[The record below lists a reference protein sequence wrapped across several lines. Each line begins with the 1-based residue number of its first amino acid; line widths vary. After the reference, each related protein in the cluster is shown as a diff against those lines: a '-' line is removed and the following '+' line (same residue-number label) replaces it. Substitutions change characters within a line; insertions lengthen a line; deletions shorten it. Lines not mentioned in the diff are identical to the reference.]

1 MRAAPASRLPTPR
14 CAARATRPPLHV
26 SAGEWEAGVGGG
38 SGNKASRADA
48 PRRVIVGSGAARE
61 ATWRAAAFL
70 HPAPCAL
77 ITAAARGGG
86 AYFGSRAAEGV
97 RRSAAAGGP
106 LSLYASSAAGGWSRT
121 GWGSRQSPSPRSC
134 LHAPPS
140 VALSRRPAS
149 CSPVC
154 QHSRRA
160 TLAAPQHTNSCAPA
174 ASAAAAAAATAAAL
188 LVVCASLQGAAGNPD
203 AKRLYDDLLSNYN
216 KLVRPVVNVS
226 DALTVKIKLKLSQL
240 IDVNLKNQIMT
251 TNLWVEQSWYDYKLQ
266 WDPREYG
273 GVEMLHVPS
282 DHIWRPDIVLYNNA
296 DGNFEVTLATKATL
310 NYTGR
315 VEWKPPAIYK
325 SSCEID
331 VEYFPFD
338 EQTCV
343 MKFGSW
349 TYDGFQVDLRH
360 IDEVKDSNVVELGVD
375 LSEFYTSV
383 EWDILEVPAVRN
395 EKYYTCCDE
404 PYLDITF
411 NITMRRKTLFYTV
424 NLIIPC
430 MGISFLTVLVF
441 YLPSDSGEKVSL
453 SISILLSLTVF
464 FLLLAEII
472 PPTSLVVPLL
482 GKFVLFTMILD
493 TFSICVT
500 VVVLNVHF
508 RSPQTHVMAPWVRR
522 VFIHI
527 LPRLLV
533 MRRPQY
539 QIDKRSFGL
548 ATSAHRVMVRTC
560 NGLELRDS
568 SLLSAAA
575 AAAAADSSA
584 SSELVA
590 EPSPHDFFP
599 RLLDHEFTSRAGHTE
614 STWANFESA
623 RTCPPCRVILMS
635 PGARSGHKRNGVG
648 AASPTKAARS
658 GPRLDKCSSAP
669 VLQLQRCSPAAAPC
683 CHRQADTAGR
693 QSPAEYLTRHEESGD
708 RVLRLVYGAHYEGWY
723 PRPPV
728 PAGVCCIYHAAGALN
743 VREPSPRLAS
753 GVYRPRRWRRRDKAR
768 PHRPGLPRVMSCKI
782 TRRRA
787 PPLSRA
793 TIYLTTYSTVEELI
807 RFQHQRRGG
816 RLRDSDLGG
825 SCRIHGPGGG
835 VPPPPTTLL
844 AEEAAP
850 GAAAGD
856 GADEPATPSADGCAG
871 GGGGASNGFPG
882 AARPASLHWHRC
894 PELHKAIDGV
904 RFIADHTKREED
916 STRVKEDWKY
926 VAMVLDRLFLWIF
939 TLAVLVGTAGIILQ
953 APTLYDD
960 RVPIDVRLSE
970 IATTT
975 AKPHVG
981 SAL

>member
-1 MRAAPASRLPTPR
+1 MMKSL
-14 CAARATRPPLHV
+14 
-26 SAGEWEAGVGGG
+26 VGIMWIVLVLI
-38 SGNKASRADA
+38 SG
-48 PRRVIVGSGAARE
+48 
-61 ATWRAAAFL
+61 
-70 HPAPCAL
+70 
-77 ITAAARGGG
+77 
-86 AYFGSRAAEGV
+86 
-97 RRSAAAGGP
+97 
-106 LSLYASSAAGGWSRT
+106 
-121 GWGSRQSPSPRSC
+121 
-134 LHAPPS
+134 
-140 VALSRRPAS
+140 
-149 CSPVC
+149 CS
-154 QHSRRA
+154 
-160 TLAAPQHTNSCAPA
+160 
-174 ASAAAAAAATAAAL
+174 
-188 LVVCASLQGAAGNPD
+188 GNPD

-216 KLVRPVVNVS
+216 KLVRPVVNVT

-251 TNLWVEQSWYDYKLQ
+251 TNLWVEQSWYDYKLK
-266 WDPREYG
+266 WDPKEYG

-360 IDEVKDSNVVELGVD
+360 IDEVRGSNVVDIGVD

-395 EKYYTCCDE
+395 EKFYTCCDE

-508 RSPQTHVMAPWVRR
+508 RSPQTHVMSPWVRR
-522 VFIHI
+522 VFIHV

-533 MRRPQY
+533 MRRYNTPSQ
-539 QIDKRSFGL
+539 
-548 ATSAHRVMVRTC
+548 RT
-560 NGLELRDS
+560 NYDSRELEAVNL
-568 SLLSAAA
+568 
-575 AAAAADSSA
+575 
-584 SSELVA
+584 
-590 EPSPHDFFP
+590 
-599 RLLDHEFTSRAGHTE
+599 G
-614 STWANFESA
+614 ST
-623 RTCPPCRVILMS
+623 
-635 PGARSGHKRNGVG
+635 
-648 AASPTKAARS
+648 
-658 GPRLDKCSSAP
+658 
-669 VLQLQRCSPAAAPC
+669 
-683 CHRQADTAGR
+683 
-693 QSPAEYLTRHEESGD
+693 
-708 RVLRLVYGAHYEGWY
+708 
-723 PRPPV
+723 
-728 PAGVCCIYHAAGALN
+728 
-743 VREPSPRLAS
+743 
-753 GVYRPRRWRRRDKAR
+753 
-768 PHRPGLPRVMSCKI
+768 
-782 TRRRA
+782 
-787 PPLSRA
+787 
-793 TIYLTTYSTVEELI
+793 
-807 RFQHQRRGG
+807 
-816 RLRDSDLGG
+816 
-825 SCRIHGPGGG
+825 CRIHGSPAATAA
-835 VPPPPTTLL
+835 PPPQLPTEESVDALCNTLH
-844 AEEAAP
+844 
-850 GAAAGD
+850 
-856 GADEPATPSADGCAG
+856 
-871 GGGGASNGFPG
+871 
-882 AARPASLHWHRC
+882 HWHHC
-894 PELHKAIDGV
+894 PELYKAIEGI

-939 TLAVLVGTAGIILQ
+939 TLAVVVGTAGIILQ

-960 RVPIDVRLSE
+960 RIPIDVRLSE
-970 IATTT
+970 IASTT
-975 AKPHVG
+975 AKPHIVT
-981 SAL
+981 SL

>member
-1 MRAAPASRLPTPR
+1 MMKSL
-14 CAARATRPPLHV
+14 
-26 SAGEWEAGVGGG
+26 VGIMWIVLVLI
-38 SGNKASRADA
+38 SG
-48 PRRVIVGSGAARE
+48 
-61 ATWRAAAFL
+61 
-70 HPAPCAL
+70 
-77 ITAAARGGG
+77 
-86 AYFGSRAAEGV
+86 
-97 RRSAAAGGP
+97 
-106 LSLYASSAAGGWSRT
+106 
-121 GWGSRQSPSPRSC
+121 
-134 LHAPPS
+134 
-140 VALSRRPAS
+140 
-149 CSPVC
+149 CS
-154 QHSRRA
+154 
-160 TLAAPQHTNSCAPA
+160 
-174 ASAAAAAAATAAAL
+174 
-188 LVVCASLQGAAGNPD
+188 GNPD

-216 KLVRPVVNVS
+216 KLVRPVVNVT

-251 TNLWVEQSWYDYKLQ
+251 TNLWVEQSWYDYKLK
-266 WDPREYG
+266 WDPKEYG

-360 IDEVKDSNVVELGVD
+360 IDEVRGSNVVDIGVD

-395 EKYYTCCDE
+395 EKFYTCCDE

-508 RSPQTHVMAPWVRR
+508 RSPQTHVMSPWVRR
-522 VFIHI
+522 VFIHV

-539 QIDKRSFGL
+539 QIDHRRSLGGHHG
-548 ATSAHRVMVRTC
+548 HRVMVRTC
-560 NGLELRDS
+560 NGLELRDP
-568 SLLSAAA
+568 SLFVE
-575 AAAAADSSA
+575 SSA
-584 SSELVA
+584 SELV
-590 EPSPHDFFP
+590 ESSVLFPSVDSRDELHP
-599 RLLDHEFTSRAGHTE
+599 RELEAVNLG
-614 STWANFESA
+614 ST
-623 RTCPPCRVILMS
+623 
-635 PGARSGHKRNGVG
+635 
-648 AASPTKAARS
+648 
-658 GPRLDKCSSAP
+658 
-669 VLQLQRCSPAAAPC
+669 
-683 CHRQADTAGR
+683 
-693 QSPAEYLTRHEESGD
+693 
-708 RVLRLVYGAHYEGWY
+708 
-723 PRPPV
+723 
-728 PAGVCCIYHAAGALN
+728 
-743 VREPSPRLAS
+743 
-753 GVYRPRRWRRRDKAR
+753 
-768 PHRPGLPRVMSCKI
+768 
-782 TRRRA
+782 
-787 PPLSRA
+787 
-793 TIYLTTYSTVEELI
+793 
-807 RFQHQRRGG
+807 
-816 RLRDSDLGG
+816 
-825 SCRIHGPGGG
+825 CRIHGSPAATAA
-835 VPPPPTTLL
+835 PPPQLPTEESVDALCNTLH
-844 AEEAAP
+844 
-850 GAAAGD
+850 
-856 GADEPATPSADGCAG
+856 
-871 GGGGASNGFPG
+871 
-882 AARPASLHWHRC
+882 HWHHC
-894 PELHKAIDGV
+894 PELYKAIEGI

-939 TLAVLVGTAGIILQ
+939 TLAVVVGTAGIILQ

-960 RVPIDVRLSE
+960 RIPIDVRLSE
-970 IATTT
+970 IASTT
-975 AKPHVG
+975 AKPHIVT
-981 SAL
+981 SL